1 MHIDEAESAQL
12 KKWIVKRLEDI
23 SDADSD
29 VLADYVLA
37 LVKSEDPDEQVRTNC
52 LENLEDFLHDHAAPF
67 VDDVL
72 NAIRT
77 KSFDASNDL
86 PQPQPSVPTG
96 PAFNPPTGPA
106 STTRRPSNQFQN
118 GFPNNNA
125 DQSRKRAWGDRAGSE
140 QRDVQDSHYGRGVG
154 GDRAIKQMRRGNYQG
169 GAGRGGR
176 LGGDVGIAGPPGL
189 GQFSTPP
196 AQNPSQMSHMPN
208 PPPGL
213 PQFNPN
219 DPLSTMLAMQAL
231 GLAAPNIPG
240 MPQLPT
246 SFGQGAQ
253 QPGYPQPGQPPAR
266 TGQRCRD
273 YDTKGFCALGSIC
286 PFEHGTDPIIVPAD
300 EYDPKNAAIDTERA
314 LNGHGSDR
322 RHGDRG
328 RGSRHRGR
336 GEGGRGRGGR
346 AAFSSAGPNHDRS
359 ITTIV
364 VEQIPEEKFTDEAV
378 REFFS
383 EFGNIEE
390 ISMQPYK
397 RLALVKY
404 EDYYSAR
411 RAYDSPK
418 VIFDNRFVKVYWYKP
433 EQHKEEFHGAN
444 GQGSDGA
451 SAKPDEEMV
460 DIEEVKRRQE
470 EAQKIHDEKQKQL
483 QETEKQKAEV
493 AEKLKAH
500 AEERKKL
507 LEMLASKAS
516 KSASPPTS
524 AKAMS
529 PSTDAPAKDGDAA
542 SASEEKSSQTEALKL
557 KLAQLEAEAESM
569 GLSPDDPQSSS
580 SHRGRGGRG
589 AFRGRGGWAPRGRG
603 YDPSYHRGSYRGRG
617 GFSGSPYGGARAGAV
632 KRLDNRPKRVVVK
645 IGDGDGE
652 WTGERDEALR
662 SHLFNNFDFES
673 VEPYPDAKN
682 AQVVAF
688 KERYVAENFMHQ
700 TTNIPSIGPVTLSW
714 APNPPISLS
723 PSLPDPTFPSS
734 TSTPAAAA
742 ANAAAA
748 KQLDPSATAAADE
761 DVAMG
766 GGGGGGGGVGEVDAD
781 VAMQQQREADHQQE
795 NLDNLDVADDDDR
808 WMAA

>member
-1 MHIDEAESAQL
+1 MHIEEAESAQL

-77 KSFDASNDL
+77 KSFDASNNL
-86 PQPQPSVPTG
+86 AQPQPSVPTG
-96 PAFNPPTGPA
+96 PSFNPPTGPA
-106 STTRRPSNQFQN
+106 STNRRPSFQFQN
-118 GFPNNNA
+118 GFASNNA
-125 DQSRKRAWGDRAGSE
+125 DQSRKRTWGDRAGSE

-154 GDRAIKQMRRGNYQG
+154 GDRAMKQMRRGNYQG

-176 LGGDVGIAGPPGL
+176 AGGDVGIAGQPGL
-189 GQFSTPP
+189 GQFSMPP
-196 AQNPSQMSHMPN
+196 AQNASQMPLMPN
-208 PPPGL
+208 PPAGL
-213 PQFNPN
+213 PQFDPNNPM
-219 DPLSTMLAMQAL
+219 STMLAMQAL
-231 GLAAPNIPG
+231 GIAPPNIPG
-240 MPQLPT
+240 MPQLPN
-246 SFGQGAQ
+246 SFGQGAP
-253 QPGYPQPGQPPAR
+253 QPGFPQPGQPPAR
-266 TGQRCRD
+266 IGQRCRD

-322 RHGDRG
+322 RNGDRG

-346 AAFSSAGPNHDRS
+346 ATFSSAGPNHDRS

-364 VEQIPEEKFTDEAV
+364 VEQIPEEKFNEDSV

-404 EDYYSAR
+404 DDYFSAR

-444 GQGSDGA
+444 GQGHDA
-451 SAKPDEEMV
+451 AKPDEEMV

-470 EAQKIHDEKQKQL
+470 EAQRIHDEKQKQL

-507 LEMLASKAS
+507 LEMLSSKAS

-524 AKAMS
+524 AKAAS
-529 PSTDAPAKDGDAA
+529 PSTDAPAKDGD
-542 SASEEKSSQTEALKL
+542 SAPVSEEKSSQTEALKL

-569 GLSPDDPQSSS
+569 GLSPDDPYSST

-589 AFRGRGGWAPRGRG
+589 AFRGRAAWAPRGRG
-603 YDPSYHRGSYRGRG
+603 YDSSYHRGSYRGRG

-645 IGDGDGE
+645 IGEGDGE

-700 TTNIPSIGPVTLSW
+700 TSSIPSIGPVTLSW
-714 APNPPISLS
+714 APNPPISLLPPS
-723 PSLPDPTFPSS
+723 ESSSSVPAESLPSTAAKPLDPSS
-734 TSTPAAAA
+734 T
-742 ANAAAA
+742 
-748 KQLDPSATAAADE
+748 AD
-761 DVAMG
+761 DVTMG
-766 GGGGGGGGVGEVDAD
+766 GGEADADAD
-781 VAMQQQREADHQQE
+781 VDAADGAESLQQHHHQEQE
-795 NLDNLDVADDDDR
+795 HQENLDVADDDDR

>member
-12 KKWIVKRLEDI
+12 KKWIVTRLEDI

-37 LVKSEDPDEQVRTNC
+37 LVKSEDPDEQVRANC

-77 KSFDASNDL
+77 KSFDASTTL

-96 PAFNPPTGPA
+96 PSFNPPTGPA
-106 STTRRPSNQFQN
+106 STTRRSSNQFQN
-118 GFPNNNA
+118 GFFNNNA
-125 DQSRKRAWGDRAGSE
+125 DQARKRTWGDRAGSE

-176 LGGDVGIAGPPGL
+176 PGGDMGIAGLPGVP
-189 GQFSTPP
+189 QFSMPP
-196 AQNPSQMSHMPN
+196 AQNAPPMPHMPN
-208 PPPGL
+208 APAGL
-213 PQFNPN
+213 PPLDPNNP
-219 DPLSTMLAMQAL
+219 MAAIAAMQAL
-231 GLAAPNIPG
+231 GLNFPG
-240 MPQLPT
+240 LPMAG
-246 SFGQGAQ
+246 SPSGFGQGA
-253 QPGYPQPGQPPAR
+253 PGFPQPGQPPAR
-266 TGQRCRD
+266 IAQRCRD

-286 PFEHGTDPIIVPAD
+286 PFEHGTDPIIVPTD

-314 LNGHGSDR
+314 LNSHGSDR

-364 VEQIPEEKFTDEAV
+364 VEQIPEDKFTEDAV

-383 EFGNIEE
+383 QFGKIVE
-390 ISMQPYK
+390 ITMQPYK

-404 EDYYSAR
+404 DDYWSAR
-411 RAYDSPK
+411 NAYDSPK

-433 EQHKEEFHGAN
+433 EQHKEEFNGAN
-444 GQGSDGA
+444 GQGSEGA
-451 SAKPDEEMV
+451 STKPDEEMV

-507 LEMLASKAS
+507 LEMLASKTKSSSPTGA
-516 KSASPPTS
+516 KSASPPSNEGAS
-524 AKAMS
+524 A
-529 PSTDAPAKDGDAA
+529 P
-542 SASEEKSSQTEALKL
+542 ASEEKSSQTESLKL

-569 GLSPDDPQSSS
+569 GLSADDPHSSTS
-580 SHRGRGGRG
+580 YRGRGRGGY
-589 AFRGRGGWAPRGRG
+589 RGRGGFAPRGRG

-617 GFSGSPYGGARAGAV
+617 GFSGSPYGGARGGAV

-645 IGDGDGE
+645 IGEGDEE
-652 WTGERDEALR
+652 WTGEKDEALR
-662 SHLFNNFDFES
+662 SHLFNNFEFES
-673 VEPYPDAKN
+673 VEPFPDAKN

-700 TTNIPSIGPVTLSW
+700 TASIPSIGAVSLSW
-714 APNPPISLS
+714 APNPPIM
-723 PSLPDPTFPSS
+723 LPT
-734 TSTPAAAA
+734 
-742 ANAAAA
+742 
-748 KQLDPSATAAADE
+748 PSASAPTDIAKPTDASTTDVSMGGDGDVGGIGAADE
-761 DVAMG
+761 HDHVAA
-766 GGGGGGGGVGEVDAD
+766 EP
-781 VAMQQQREADHQQE
+781 EADPDQVRMPE
-795 NLDNLDVADDDDR
+795 NLDVADDDDR